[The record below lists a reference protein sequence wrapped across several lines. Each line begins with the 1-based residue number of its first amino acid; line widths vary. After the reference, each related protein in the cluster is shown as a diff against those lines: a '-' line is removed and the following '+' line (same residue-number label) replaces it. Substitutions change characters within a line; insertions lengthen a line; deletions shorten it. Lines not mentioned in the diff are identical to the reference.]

1 LTYTIREYAAADE
14 NSWLRCRV
22 LSFLGTAYFDD
33 VARAKPTIPAP
44 GFELVA
50 VDGHNTVVGAMDVT
64 IEGELATIDT
74 VAVHPDHQ
82 RRGIGRRLLTEAD
95 GRVRAVPA
103 TVLDAWTRDDPDTLS
118 WYRAMGFTE
127 SNHFLHVYANFYA
140 DREEPGRAIVSPRAG
155 LNPLMLF
162 LEAKLT
168 DEQQLRTEFTRV
180 HVCRRFAK
188 EL

>member
-1 LTYTIREYAAADE
+1 LTYTIREYTAADE

-33 VARAKPTIPAP
+33 VARAKPSIPAP
-44 GFELVA
+44 GFGLVA
-50 VDGHNTVVGAMDVT
+50 VDGRDTVVGAMDVT

-82 RRGIGRRLLTEAD
+82 RRGIGRRLLTEATA
-95 GRVRAVPA
+95 RARALPA
-103 TVLDAWTRDDPDTLS
+103 TTLDAWTRDDPDTLR

-127 SNHFLHVYANFYA
+127 SDHYLHVYANFYA
-140 DREEPGRAIVSPRAG
+140 DREEPGCAIGSPRAG
-155 LNPLMLF
+155 LRPLMLF
-162 LEAKLT
+162 LHAKLN
-168 DEQQLRTEFTRV
+168 EEHQLRREFTRV

-188 EL
+188 DL

>member
-1 LTYTIREYAAADE
+1 MTYTIREYAAADE

-33 VARAKPTIPAP
+33 VARAKPAIPAP

-64 IEGELATIDT
+64 IEGELATINT

-82 RRGIGRRLLTEAD
+82 RRGIGRRLLTEAGD
-95 GRVRAVPA
+95 RVRASPA
-103 TVLDAWTRDDPDTLS
+103 TILDAWTRDDPDTLR

-127 SNHFLHVYANFYA
+127 SDHFLHVYANFYT
-140 DREEPGRAIVSPRAG
+140 DREEPGRAIGSPRAG

-162 LEAKLT
+162 LEAKLNE
-168 DEQQLRTEFTRV
+168 EQRLRNEFTRV